1 MRLLRVVA
9 ALVVLS
15 LACVLVAAWLALRAS
30 LPRYD
35 GGIAVHGIG
44 QAVVVERDAL
54 GTATIRAHDR
64 ADAAWTLGYVHAQ
77 ERCFEMD
84 LFRRSAAGE
93 LAQLFGSAALPID
106 RRARAHRL
114 RARMLQAYAALP
126 PAQRALADAYR
137 DGVNAGI
144 ADLSARPFEYF
155 LLRAKPAPWRSEDTL
170 LVEAA
175 MALTLNDAENARE
188 LAFSRLHAALPES
201 AYRFL
206 GAHGGQW
213 DAPLFGDALNWPAP
227 PSAAD
232 LDLHAHAASQ
242 PGDGDAKRDDIP
254 GSNGFAVDGSLTG
267 GGALVANDMHLDLR
281 VPNLWF
287 RTRLVYADPDD
298 PARTIDVTGAS
309 LPGAPAIVVGSN
321 GEIAWGFTNSYIDTA
336 DWVRV
341 QRDPDDATRYRSG
354 DGWEP
359 VATFDEII
367 KVAGKSD
374 EHLAVEETRWGPIL
388 AQDVDGTPLAL
399 AWTAQQPGGLD
410 LGIGRME
417 LAHSI
422 DDAIAVARSS
432 GMPPQNLVVGD
443 RSGRIAWT
451 IAGRIP
457 KRVGAFDPELP
468 ADWSQ
473 AGTGWNGWLDAA
485 DYPGLADP
493 AGHRIWTANQ
503 RIVDAPMLDLVGDA
517 GYDIGARARQI
528 RDDLHARERFAP
540 ADLLAVQLDDRALFL
555 ERWKTLLAGTLE
567 RAPESALHDAMKRA
581 LADWNGRAAVD
592 SVSYRIVRAWRNEV
606 VDGVLGAFW
615 SVVRAKYPDFTPP
628 KLAQSE
634 YVAWTLLRDRPA
646 HLVPPGAKDW
656 DAYLL
661 AAADRAGAKLDAQP
675 GGIAARSW
683 GERNTAHIAHPIS
696 RALPAFV
703 ARWLDMPYEPLP
715 GDSNLPRVQSPDFGA
730 SERFAVTP
738 GDEAHG
744 YFMMPG
750 GQSGHPL
757 SPYYGA
763 GHADWARGVPTPFLP
778 GKAEHALRL
787 SPKPAAEP

>member
-1 MRLLRVVA
+1 MRLLRIAVT
-9 ALVVLS
+9 LVLLL
-15 LACVLVAAWLALRAS
+15 LACVVFAGWFTLRAS

-35 GGIAVHGIG
+35 GEVASHGIAQPVS
-44 QAVVVERDAL
+44 VERDAL
-54 GTATIRAHDR
+54 GTATIRASTR
-64 ADAAWTLGYVHAQ
+64 TDAAWTLGYVHAQ
-77 ERCFEMD
+77 ERYFEMD

-93 LAQLFGSAALPID
+93 LAELFGSAAVPID
-106 RRARAHRL
+106 RRARAHRM
-114 RARMLQAYAALP
+114 RARMQHAYETLP

-137 DGVNAGI
+137 DGVNAGLG
-144 ADLSARPFEYF
+144 DLSARPFEYL
-155 LLRAKPAPWRSEDTL
+155 LLRTKPAPWRSEDAL

-175 MALTLNDAENARE
+175 MAFTLNDAENARE
-188 LAFSRLHAALPES
+188 LAFSRVHAALPAS

-206 GAHGGQW
+206 AAHGGEW
-213 DAPLFGDALNWPAP
+213 DAPLFGIDLAWPAP
-227 PSAAD
+227 PSIAE
-232 LDLHAHAASQ
+232 LDLHAPSAAPSN
-242 PGDGDAKRDDIP
+242 DGDAKRNDIP
-254 GSNGFAVDGSLTG
+254 GSNGFAVDGTLTG

-298 PARTIDVTGAS
+298 ASRTIDVTGAS

-321 GEIAWGFTNSYIDTA
+321 GDIAWGFTNSYIDTT

-341 QRDPDDATRYRSG
+341 QRDPSDATRYRA
-354 DGWEP
+354 DGRWEP
-359 VATFDEII
+359 IATFDETI
-367 KVAGKSD
+367 KVAGKPE
-374 EHLAVEETRWGPIL
+374 EHLSVEETRWGPIL
-388 AQDVDGTPLAL
+388 AKDVDGTPLAL

-417 LAHSI
+417 LARSL
-422 DDAIAVARSS
+422 DDAVAIARSS
-432 GMPPQNLVVGD
+432 GMPPQNLVSGD
-443 RSGRIAWT
+443 RAGRIAWT

-457 KRVGAFDPELP
+457 KRVGGFDPELP

-473 AGTGWNGWLDAA
+473 EGTGWNGWLDAN

-493 AGHRIWTANQ
+493 ADHRIWTANQ
-503 RIVDAPMLDLVGDA
+503 RIVDAAMLDVIGDA
-517 GYDIGARARQI
+517 GYDIGARAKQI
-528 RDDLHARERFAP
+528 RDGLLARERFAP

-555 ERWKTLLAGTLE
+555 ERWKALLATTLDH
-567 RAPESALHDAMKRA
+567 APASPLHDAMKHA
-581 LADWNGRAAVD
+581 LADWNGRASVD
-592 SVSYRIVRAWRNEV
+592 SVSYRLVRAWRNEV

-615 SVVRAKYPDFTPP
+615 SAVRAKFPDFTPP

-634 YVAWTLLRDRPA
+634 YVAWTLLRDRPE
-646 HLVPPGAKDW
+646 HLAPHDARDW
-656 DAYLL
+656 DAFLL
-661 AAADRAGAKLDAQP
+661 AAVDRVGAKLDAQP
-675 GGIAARSW
+675 GGITARTW

-715 GDSNLPRVQSPDFGA
+715 GDSNMPRVQSPDFGA

-763 GHADWARGVPTPFLP
+763 GHADWAKGMPTPFLP
-778 GKAEHALRL
+778 GTAEHTLRF
-787 SPKPAAEP
+787 SPRP

>member
-1 MRLLRVVA
+1 MRLLRTLA
-9 ALVVLS
+9 ALVLLS
-15 LACVLVAAWLALRAS
+15 LVCVVFAGWFALRAS
-30 LPRYD
+30 LPRYE
-35 GGIAVHGIG
+35 GEVASHGIAQSVS
-44 QAVVVERDAL
+44 VERDAL
-54 GTATIRAHDR
+54 GTATIRASTR
-64 ADAAWTLGYVHAQ
+64 TDAAWTLGYVHAQ
-77 ERCFEMD
+77 ERYFEMD

-93 LAQLFGSAALPID
+93 LAELFGSAAVPID
-106 RRARAHRL
+106 RRARAHRM
-114 RARMLQAYAALP
+114 RARMQHAYETLP

-137 DGVNAGI
+137 DGVNAGLG
-144 ADLSARPFEYF
+144 DLSARPFEYL
-155 LLRAKPAPWRSEDTL
+155 LLRTKPAPWRSEDAL

-175 MALTLNDAENARE
+175 MAFTLNDAENARE
-188 LAFSRLHAALPES
+188 LAFSRVHAALPAS

-206 GAHGGQW
+206 AAHGGEW
-213 DAPLFGDALNWPAP
+213 DAPLFGVDLAWPAP
-227 PSAAD
+227 PSIAE
-232 LDLHAHAASQ
+232 LDLHAPSAAPSN
-242 PGDGDAKRDDIP
+242 DGDAKRNDIP
-254 GSNGFAVDGSLTG
+254 GSNGFAVDGTLTG

-298 PARTIDVTGAS
+298 ASRTIDVTGAS

-321 GEIAWGFTNSYIDTA
+321 GDIAWGFTNSYIDTT

-341 QRDPDDATRYRSG
+341 QRDPSDATRYRA
-354 DGWEP
+354 DGRWEP
-359 VATFDEII
+359 IATFDETI
-367 KVAGKSD
+367 KVAGKPE
-374 EHLAVEETRWGPIL
+374 EHLSVEETRWGPIL
-388 AQDVDGTPLAL
+388 SKDVDGTPLAL

-417 LAHSI
+417 LARSL
-422 DDAIAVARSS
+422 DDAVAIARSS

-443 RSGRIAWT
+443 RAGRIAWT

-457 KRVGAFDPELP
+457 KRVGGFDPELP

-473 AGTGWNGWLDAA
+473 EGTGWNGWLDAN

-493 AGHRIWTANQ
+493 ADHRIWTANQ
-503 RIVDAPMLDLVGDA
+503 RIVDAAMLDLVGDA
-517 GYDIGARARQI
+517 GYDIGARAKQI

-555 ERWKTLLAGTLE
+555 ERWKALLATTLDH
-567 RAPESALHDAMKRA
+567 APSSPLHDAMKHA
-581 LADWNGRAAVD
+581 LADWNGRASVD
-592 SVSYRIVRAWRNEV
+592 SVSYRLVRAWRNEV

-615 SVVRAKYPDFTPP
+615 SAVRAKFPDFTPP

-634 YVAWTLLRDRPA
+634 YVAWTLLRDRPE
-646 HLVPPGAKDW
+646 HLAPRDARDW
-656 DAYLL
+656 DAFLL
-661 AAADRAGAKLDAQP
+661 ATVDRVGAKLDAQP
-675 GGIAARSW
+675 GGLAARTW

-715 GDSNLPRVQSPDFGA
+715 GDSNMPRVQSPDFGA

-763 GHADWARGVPTPFLP
+763 GHADWAKGMPTPFLP
-778 GKAEHALRL
+778 GTAEHTLRF
-787 SPKPAAEP
+787 SPRP